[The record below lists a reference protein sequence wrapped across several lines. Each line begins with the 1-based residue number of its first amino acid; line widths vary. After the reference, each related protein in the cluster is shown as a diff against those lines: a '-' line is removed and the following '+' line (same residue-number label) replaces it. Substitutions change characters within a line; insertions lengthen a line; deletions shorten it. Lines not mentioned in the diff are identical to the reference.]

1 MFKKRIIGVITIYN
15 NLAVQSFSYSKILPL
30 GNPKILLENLDRWNT
45 DEIIILDFS
54 VTKENKGPNFEIIKE
69 LGQTIKNTPVAYGGG
84 IRNAGDAI
92 RIINMGFERVIV
104 DNL

>member
-54 VTKENKGPNFEIIKE
+54 VTKENNSRRSIVC
-69 LGQTIKNTPVAYGGG
+69 TG
-84 IRNAGDAI
+84 IYCCCSCTYLSRTYCH
-92 RIINMGFERVIV
+92 VIT
-104 DNL
+104 LKY